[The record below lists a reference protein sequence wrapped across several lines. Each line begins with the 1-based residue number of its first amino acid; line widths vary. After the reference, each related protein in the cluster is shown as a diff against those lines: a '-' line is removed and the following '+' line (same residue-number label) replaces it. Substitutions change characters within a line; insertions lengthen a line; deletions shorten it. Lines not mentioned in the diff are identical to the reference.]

1 MPYTTING
9 QNSVADF
16 TIDTVSYKCIFTT
29 FDIDVTTEQIL
40 SSTFCSEPDDE
51 YEPGNTT
58 LVVIVAGLLKRDAPD
73 TGTSAAGPLIPPP
86 QGVAIV
92 ATFDAGCT
100 ISFDANFRRAR
111 ATRTA
116 NQNAT
121 MSGEA
126 VSTGPIVVAWDI
138 TNS

>member
-1 MPYTTING
+1 MPLTTING

-16 TIDTVSYKCIFTT
+16 TIDAISYKCIFTT

-58 LVVIVAGLLKRDAPD
+58 LVVIVAGLLKKGAA
-73 TGTSAAGPLIPPP
+73 AAGPLIPPP
-86 QGVAIV
+86 QGVPIV
-92 ATFDAGCT
+92 ATFDVSCT
-100 ISFDANFRRAR
+100 ITFDANFRRAR

-121 MSGEA
+121 LSGEA
-126 VSTGPIVVAWDI
+126 VSTGPIVVAWVVA
-138 TNS
+138 